1 MQSTFSLPA
10 SWDDPNPV
18 PFAHYLDPHTLVV
31 RDDLLPG
38 GTKTRALD
46 YLIGHDPDFAM
57 IQEWVYGEAPAHGYA
72 QIALPIVCGRYG
84 KRAVLFMADRR
95 QETWHH
101 CQKRGM
107 EEGGIY
113 HWVPNGMLSVTRK
126 RARDYV
132 NESPLTR
139 KQVPMG
145 GDVPSAVACLVR
157 AMRQMYVP
165 FAPTDVWSVISS
177 GTLSRAL
184 QEAFP
189 NATVHGVVVGHHPT
203 LEQSGRAVLYQS
215 SYKFAQPIKAQDAP
229 PYPSVAE
236 YDAKLWP
243 IYQSWRTT
251 HPDAN
256 VLIWNVGA

>member
-72 QIALPIVCGRYG
+72 QIALPIVCDRYG

-95 QETWHH
+95 QETWHY

-139 KQVPMG
+139 KQVPM
-145 GDVPSAVACLVR
+145 
-157 AMRQMYVP
+157 
-165 FAPTDVWSVISS
+165 
-177 GTLSRAL
+177 
-184 QEAFP
+184 
-189 NATVHGVVVGHHPT
+189 
-203 LEQSGRAVLYQS
+203 
-215 SYKFAQPIKAQDAP
+215 
-229 PYPSVAE
+229 
-236 YDAKLWP
+236 
-243 IYQSWRTT
+243 
-251 HPDAN
+251 
-256 VLIWNVGA
+256 